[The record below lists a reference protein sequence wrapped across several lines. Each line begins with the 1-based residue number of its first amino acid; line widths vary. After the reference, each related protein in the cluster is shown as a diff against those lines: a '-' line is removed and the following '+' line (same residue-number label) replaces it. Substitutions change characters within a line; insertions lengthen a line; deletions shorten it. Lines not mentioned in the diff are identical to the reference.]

1 MSSLLPEQDI
11 LLAREGSGG
20 SQGDLL
26 ADLVMC
32 SVFPSQQQT
41 LCFAPPPA
49 TTVRTVSALTRAS
62 FAMGKITVKTTATRK
77 AVKVLKVGN
86 TQALKNN
93 CNITPHTVTLKR
105 SYPQPNTTAVFI
117 FALCSPCTHDFNYIT
132 HLPFCFSHY

>member
-1 MSSLLPEQDI
+1 MSSLLLEQDI
-11 LLAREGSGG
+11 LLAGEGSGG
-20 SQGDLL
+20 SHGDLL
-26 ADLVMC
+26 AALVMC

-49 TTVRTVSALTRAS
+49 TTARTVSVLTRAS

-93 CNITPHTVTLKR
+93 CNITP
-105 SYPQPNTTAVFI
+105 Q
-117 FALCSPCTHDFNYIT
+117 
-132 HLPFCFSHY
+132 